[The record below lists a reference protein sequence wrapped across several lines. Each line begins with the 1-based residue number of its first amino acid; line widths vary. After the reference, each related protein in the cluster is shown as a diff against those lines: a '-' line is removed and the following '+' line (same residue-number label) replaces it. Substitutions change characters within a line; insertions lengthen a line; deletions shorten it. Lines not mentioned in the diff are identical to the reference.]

1 MCVCVSS
8 ADREAGGC
16 TGSVVEEEEEEEEM
30 VETDRGGRG

>member
-1 MCVCVSS
+1 MSS

-16 TGSVVEEEEEEEEM
+16 TGSVVEEEEEEEM